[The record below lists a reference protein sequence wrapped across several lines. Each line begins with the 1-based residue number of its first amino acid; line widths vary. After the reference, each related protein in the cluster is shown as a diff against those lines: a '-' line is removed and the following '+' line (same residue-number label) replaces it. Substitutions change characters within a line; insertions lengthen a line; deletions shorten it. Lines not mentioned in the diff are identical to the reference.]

1 MAAPRFLFYAVNGL
15 GLGHVTRLL
24 SIARALRRLSP
35 QAEILFLTSSEADG
49 VIFKEGFAAVKL
61 PSKSIRE
68 TCGLKKNTYLKLAQS
83 VSWNTITSF
92 DPDVLIVDTYP
103 SGSFEE
109 LIPVLRWRQKNVFVF
124 REQRRDN
131 FQSELL
137 LATLPLYDRII
148 VPHAEIDQVGH
159 LPEPEK
165 ACAVGPILIR
175 ERNEL
180 LPRATA
186 RAHLGLP
193 KSLGPDTLLL
203 YGSFGGGGEP
213 EAVRAFEI
221 CARAVQALNQTQPVH
236 LVVGAGPLMRASP
249 LAQEQVTVLT
259 GRYPMLDLLPAFD
272 GAVAAAGYNTVH
284 ELLYAGIPS
293 ILVPLARVLDDQEQR
308 ARSLADAGACLS
320 CEPLT
325 ESGLAAAIA
334 RLSDATMRQALAAR
348 AREQVTTNGAVAAAQ
363 SILALA

>member
-35 QAEILFLTSSEADG
+35 GAEILFLTSSEADG

-61 PSKSIRE
+61 PSKTIRE

-83 VSWNTITSF
+83 VSWNTIASF

-137 LATLPLYDRII
+137 TATLPLYNRII
-148 VPHAEIDQVGH
+148 VPHDDIEQVGD

-175 ERNEL
+175 EMHEL
-180 LPRATA
+180 LDRDTA
-186 RAHLGLP
+186 RQRLGLP
-193 KSLGPDTLLL
+193 KEVTPDTLLF

-213 EAVRAFEI
+213 ETARALELT
-221 CARAVQALNQTQPVH
+221 ARAVQALNKIRPAH
-236 LVVGAGPLMRASP
+236 LVVGAGPLLRSLP
-249 LAQEQVTVLT
+249 DAQENVTLLT
-259 GRYPMLDLLPAFD
+259 GRYPMLELLNAFD
-272 GAVAAAGYNTVH
+272 GAIAAAGYNTVH
-284 ELLYAGIPS
+284 ELLAAGVPS
-293 ILVPLARVLDDQEQR
+293 ILIPFKRVLDDQEQR
-308 ARSLADAGACLS
+308 ARGLAAAGACQL
-320 CEPLT
+320 CEPMT
-325 ESGLAAAIA
+325 ESGLIESVTQMADPATRSALALCA
-334 RLSDATMRQALAAR
+334 RQQVRSNGANAAAR
-348 AREQVTTNGAVAAAQ
+348 A
-363 SILALA
+363 ILDLA